1 MPTMNEP
8 LRRYVNVEFLFILQ
22 LYPVTKPTSHVSVIR
37 RVAVRV
43 TLCHI
48 VAVMLTQEAVYVIMT
63 STTTW
68 EHVQLLPVSYANT
81 L

>member
-1 MPTMNEP
+1 M
-8 LRRYVNVEFLFILQ
+8 EFLFILQ

-37 RVAVRV
+37 KVAVRV

-48 VAVMLTQEAVYVIMT
+48 VAVMLALKAVYVMKT

-68 EHVQLLPVSYANT
+68 EHAQLLPVSNADT